1 VEEGAMFKKGSIFI
15 TFFLLFQVLLHGGG
29 WNNSLMGCRAIS
41 MGGAFA
47 GVADDPS
54 AIFYNPAGLVFQKG
68 NFNFSVD
75 GFYIWPT
82 HEYTLSTGSKIYSR
96 YNNPLPQVFFTY
108 KTSDRL
114 TLGFGVYVPYAG
126 GGIDWKKQDLG
137 FPMRSTLGVVSF
149 TPTIAY
155 QVSEKISLG
164 FNLNFYRGVL
174 NVKTEMN
181 PFGPMTE
188 EETGSAFSAGIG
200 IMYKPSEKL
209 NLGFSLRGPAKI
221 KLAGTTSITF
231 EMFKLNLD
239 SETTFHM
246 PWDMEAGFSYKI
258 MNRLLFSAS
267 AQYTLWS
274 VLDKVQKKIKD
285 IPMTGNLEVNEI
297 LDFKN
302 ILIFRAGF
310 EYHILPQSVFLRA
323 GIGIDPSASPE
334 STLSATNIDVN
345 KVSLLGGIGYRAG
358 KMQIDAVYAYAF
370 GKEREKKFEE
380 PGGSMIEKYNLNVS
394 ILGLGVTF
402 SF

>member
-1 VEEGAMFKKGSIFI
+1 MLRRVSIFVAS
-15 TFFLLFQVLLHGGG
+15 FLLVQALLQAGG
-29 WNNSLMGCRAIS
+29 WNNTLMGCRAIS

-82 HEYTLSTGSKIYSR
+82 HEYTLSTGSKIYSK
-96 YNNPLPQVFFTY
+96 YNSPLPQVFFTY

-114 TLGFGVYVPYAG
+114 TLGFGVYVPFAG

-137 FPMRSTLGVVSF
+137 FPLRSTLAVVSF

-155 QVSEKISLG
+155 QLSDKISLG

-181 PFGPMTE
+181 PFGPMSE
-188 EETGSAFSAGIG
+188 EETGSTFSAGVG
-200 IMYKPSEKL
+200 IMYKPSERV

-221 KLAGTTSITF
+221 KLAGTTSISF
-231 EMFKLNLD
+231 EMFNLKLD
-239 SETTFHM
+239 SETTFHT
-246 PWDMEAGFSYKI
+246 PWDMEAGFSYRI
-258 MNRLLFSAS
+258 TDRLLFSAS

-285 IPMTGNLEVNEI
+285 IPMTGNLEVDEI

-302 ILIFRAGF
+302 IFILRAGF
-310 EYHILPQSVFLRA
+310 EYLILPQGVFLRA
-323 GIGIDPSASPE
+323 GIGLDPSATPE

-370 GKEREKKFEE
+370 GKEREKKLGELD
-380 PGGSMIEKYNLNVS
+380 GSMIEKYNLNVS
-394 ILGLGVTF
+394 ILGLAVTF